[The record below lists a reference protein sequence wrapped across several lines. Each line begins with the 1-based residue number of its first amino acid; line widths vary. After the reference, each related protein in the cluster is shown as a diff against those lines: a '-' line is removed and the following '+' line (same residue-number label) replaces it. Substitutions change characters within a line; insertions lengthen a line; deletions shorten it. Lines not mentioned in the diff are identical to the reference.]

1 MICCLLDF
9 NFPFTFHNCE
19 PQPPSVLWIWMR
31 TFIQQFSAIFAVVI
45 PFLCVC
51 PPVSENKW
59 KAEDDMF
66 WLFLSAWRSGNP
78 LCTDKFPTST
88 DETFSV
94 FLVNVL
100 VLSGEWKKKK
110 SLLGG
115 NKANILFGGLLK
127 ACGGCS
133 VEALARSYELWCL
146 LSLFPPKQSG
156 ILKFM

>member
-100 VLSGEWKKKK
+100 VLSGEWKKVCWVGIKQTSFLEVYSRPAVAAVWRRWPDLTNFDVCCLCFLLNRVAFW
-110 SLLGG
+110 SLC
-115 NKANILFGGLLK
+115 K
-127 ACGGCS
+127 
-133 VEALARSYELWCL
+133 
-146 LSLFPPKQSG
+146 
-156 ILKFM
+156 